1 MDDGVFMRQS
11 IENFVTFH
19 FSVECWN
26 RQIAWLV
33 SFLQSPV
40 PFFPEALVVGG
51 CKNATRSVE
60 MRVLVWW
67 CDGTEHWGPQPVLQ
81 RSFHREISIVLM
93 QRRYWM
99 FYCQA
104 PESYQATADTTTTVT
119 GNPKLRWNIR
129 MDLIK
134 SLKNSCICI
143 IVIQNNDSI
152 NALMSTFRMYDV
164 SDTRT
169 NQ

>member
-1 MDDGVFMRQS
+1 
-11 IENFVTFH
+11 
-19 FSVECWN
+19 
-26 RQIAWLV
+26 
-33 SFLQSPV
+33 
-40 PFFPEALVVGG
+40 
-51 CKNATRSVE
+51 
-60 MRVLVWW
+60 
-67 CDGTEHWGPQPVLQ
+67 
-81 RSFHREISIVLM
+81 M

-152 NALMSTFRMYDV
+152 NALMSTFRMYDG

-169 NQ
+169 KQ

>member
-1 MDDGVFMRQS
+1 MRKS
-11 IENFVTFH
+11 IENENWLWHFIFLLFSWMLKSPNCVTCLIS
-19 FSVECWN
+19 SVP
-26 RQIAWLV
+26 
-33 SFLQSPV
+33 SPV
-40 PFFPEALVVGG
+40 FSRGVG

-67 CDGTEHWGPQPVLQ
+67 CDGTEHWGPQPVLK

-152 NALMSTFRMYDV
+152 NALMSTFRMYDG

-169 NQ
+169 KQ